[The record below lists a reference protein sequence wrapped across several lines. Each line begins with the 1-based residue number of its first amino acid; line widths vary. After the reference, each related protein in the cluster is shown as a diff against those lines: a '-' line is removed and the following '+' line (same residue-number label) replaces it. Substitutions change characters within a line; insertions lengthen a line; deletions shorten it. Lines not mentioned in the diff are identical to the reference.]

1 MSFIDNLIAN
11 VIREDIRANS
21 AYVVPDSS
29 GLIKLDAMENPYEL
43 PDELRAELARRL
55 AGAVLNRYPVA
66 SYATL
71 KEKVSARFGIPAG
84 YDVLLGN
91 GSDELIQIVTTTV
104 ANQKRRA
111 TVLAPVPAF
120 VMYARSAQFAGAD
133 FVGVK
138 LNKDFSLDMEAML
151 AAIALHRPAA
161 VFLAYPN
168 NPTGN
173 LFAVEDIET
182 ILHALGDTGIAVL
195 DEAYQPFA
203 RQTFMDRLGEFENLV
218 VMRTVSKLGLAGIRL
233 GYMTAAPQLLAEFEK
248 VRPPYNVNV
257 LTQVAAEF
265 VLDHIEVLDAQAASI
280 NAERERLSAE
290 LAALPGVEVFASAAN
305 FISLRVPD
313 AGEVCAKLLAKKVLI
328 KNLSKMHGSLA
339 NCIRVTVS
347 TPTENSAFLDALK
360 AALAPAPGQPDSTS
374 TNS

>member
-11 VIREDIRANS
+11 VIREDVRANS
-21 AYVVPDSS
+21 AYAVADA
-29 GLIKLDAMENPYEL
+29 GGFILLDQMENPYEL
-43 PDELRAELARRL
+43 PRALREELGQRL
-55 AGAVLNRYPVA
+55 ADAVLNRYPRG

-71 KEKVSARFGIPAG
+71 KAKVCDKLGVPDG

-111 TVLAPVPAF
+111 TILAPVPAF
-120 VMYARSAQFAGAD
+120 VMYARAAQFAGAD

-138 LNKDFSLDMEAML
+138 LKKDFSLDMEAML
-151 AAIALHRPAA
+151 AAIALHRPAV

-173 LFAVEDIET
+173 LFAVEDIEA
-182 ILHALGDTGIAVL
+182 ILHALGENGIAVL

-203 RQTFMDRLGEFENLV
+203 RQTFMDRLPEFENLV

-233 GYMTAAPQLLAEFEK
+233 GYMAAAPQLLAEFEK

-265 VLDHIEVLDAQAASI
+265 VLDHVEVLDAQAAAI
-280 NAERERLSAE
+280 NAERTLLAAE
-290 LAALPGVEVFASAAN
+290 LAALAGVEVFPSAAN

-313 AGEVCAKLLAKKVLI
+313 GAAVCEKLMSRKVLI
-328 KNLSKMHGSLA
+328 KNLSKMHPMLA

-347 TPTENSAFLDALK
+347 TPEENSAFLNGLK
-360 AALAPAPGQPDSTS
+360 AALQPGA
-374 TNS
+374 

>member
-1 MSFIDNLIAN
+1 MSSIDNLIAN
-11 VIREDIRANS
+11 VIRADIRANS
-21 AYVVPDSS
+21 AYVVPDAS
-29 GLIKLDAMENPYEL
+29 GYIKLDAMENPYEL
-43 PDELRAELARRL
+43 PEDLRRELGQRL
-55 AGAVLNRYPVA
+55 ADAVLNRYPVA

-71 KEKVSARFGIPAG
+71 KDKVKDKLGIPAG
-84 YDVLLGN
+84 YEVLLGN
-91 GSDELIQIVTTTV
+91 GSDELIQIVATTV
-104 ANQKRRA
+104 ASQERRA
-111 TVLAPVPAF
+111 AILAPVPAF

-138 LNKDFSLDMEAML
+138 LNPDFTLDMEAML
-151 AAIALHRPAA
+151 AAIALHKPAV

-173 LFAVEDIET
+173 LFAVEDIEA
-182 ILHALGDTGIAVL
+182 ILHALGENGIAVL

-203 RQTFMDRLGEFENLV
+203 RETFMDRLGEFDNLV

-265 VLDHIEVLDAQAASI
+265 ALDHIEVLDEQAASI
-280 NAERERLSAE
+280 NAEREKLAAE
-290 LAALPGVEVFASAAN
+290 LAALPGVEVFPSAAN

-313 AGEVCAKLLAKKVLI
+313 AADVCAKLLGEKVLI

-347 TPTENSAFLDALK
+347 TPEENSAFLNALK
-360 AALAPAPGQPDSTS
+360 AALTQA
-374 TNS
+374 

>member
-11 VIREDIRANS
+11 VIREDIRANI
-21 AYVVPDSS
+21 AYAVPDAP
-29 GLIKLDAMENPYEL
+29 GFLKLDSMENPYEL
-43 PDELRAELARRL
+43 PDDLRAELGRRL
-55 AGAVLNRYPVA
+55 ADAVLNRYPVG

-71 KEKVSARFGIPAG
+71 KQKVSTKLGIPDG
-84 YDVLLGN
+84 YGVLLGN
-91 GSDELIQIVTTTV
+91 GSDELIQIVVTTV
-104 ANQKRRA
+104 ANQKRRT

-120 VMYARSAQFAGAD
+120 VMYSRSAQFAGAD

-138 LNKDFSLDMEAML
+138 LKEDFSLDMEAML
-151 AAIALHRPAA
+151 AAIALHQPAV

-173 LFAVEDIET
+173 LFAVEDIEA

-203 RQTFMDRLGEFENLV
+203 RKTFMDRLPEFENLV

-233 GYMTAAPQLLAEFEK
+233 GYMSAAPQLLAEFEK

-265 VLDHIEVLDAQAASI
+265 VLDHVEILDAQAAAI
-280 NAERERLSAE
+280 NAERERLGAE
-290 LAALPGVEVFASAAN
+290 LAALPGVEVFPSAAN

-313 AGEVCAKLLAKKVLI
+313 AAAVCEKLLSGKVLI
-328 KNLSKMHGSLA
+328 KNLSKMPMLA
-339 NCIRVTVS
+339 NSIRVTVS
-347 TPTENSAFLDALK
+347 TPDENSAFLNALK
-360 AALAPAPGQPDSTS
+360 AALASAP
-374 TNS
+374 